1 MADAQVQKRIA
12 NTRAGMHMKAL
23 EELQK
28 RLSNEPDR
36 ACYGPKEVRRAFEF
50 QAIDTLMISD
60 ELFRNQESLQVR
72 QEYVKLVEEV
82 KALGGC
88 TVYVFSSG
96 HWKTRRPTM
105 KRRRRRRR
113 RLLKAQLAEEAMQ
126 QRPQHQPQRKKL
138 SKQHNPKERLRQ
150 PHRKKRLQ
158 R

>member
-96 HWKTRRPTM
+96 HVTGQ
-105 KRRRRRRR
+105 
-113 RLLKAQLAEEAMQ
+113 ALAKLAGIAAMQ
-126 QRPQHQPQRKKL
+126 KSDEMIMKKKGIMICVDTT
-138 SKQHNPKERLRQ
+138 SIHNQGL
-150 PHRKKRLQ
+150 
-158 R
+158 